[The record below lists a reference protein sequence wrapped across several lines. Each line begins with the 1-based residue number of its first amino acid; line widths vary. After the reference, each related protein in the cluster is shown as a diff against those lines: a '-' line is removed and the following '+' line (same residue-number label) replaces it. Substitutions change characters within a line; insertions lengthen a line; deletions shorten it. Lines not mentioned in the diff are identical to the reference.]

1 MIKKN
6 LGNTDRILRLLVVGI
21 ILYQF
26 NKGGMND
33 IQSYFF
39 GLVALVFFI
48 TALIGFCPL
57 YLPFKMNTNEN
68 EKK

>member
-6 LGNTDRILRLLVVGI
+6 LGNIDRILRLVVTGI

-26 NKGGMND
+26 NQGGMNG

-39 GLVALVFFI
+39 GLIALVFFI
-48 TALIGFCPL
+48 TAFIGFCPL